1 MYVTYTNVRLQI
13 LTPGFLMGSE
23 QKKKKIILTK
33 EERQSIFSD
42 SFVFTRTSTNLYVG
56 ASRHTSQEGARC

>member
-1 MYVTYTNVRLQI
+1 
-13 LTPGFLMGSE
+13 MGSE

-56 ASRHTSQEGARC
+56 ASRHTSQEGARCWELVKWFLERLWTA